1 MDLDCSAAETCLL
14 ASRFLMREDNCGNSF
29 HLVGSVRGR
38 LCRIFLE
45 TNDMGDE
52 SAKRA
57 AQEYLAGKLSAEG
70 QRHESQ
76 LNREAAE
83 KLGPAVWKTVA
94 DTVIAQCREWN
105 GIANEQTFTC
115 RETMLGDLRVLC
127 AGRSQ
132 QMVVHFD
139 SRKLLVIIKN
149 SARLEHEKD
158 VVLFVEGYATESG
171 RDARLMR
178 NEEPV
183 NLSLLITGELRVLA
197 GLSRQT

>member
-1 MDLDCSAAETCLL
+1 
-14 ASRFLMREDNCGNSF
+14 
-29 HLVGSVRGR
+29 
-38 LCRIFLE
+38 
-45 TNDMGDE
+45 MGDE

-57 AQEYLAGKLSAEG
+57 AQEYLAAKLSVEG
-70 QRHESQ
+70 QIHEDK
-76 LNREAAE
+76 LNRETAE

-94 DTVIAQCREWN
+94 DTVLAQCKEWN

-115 RETMLGDLRVLC
+115 RETTLGDLRILC

-139 SRKLLVIIKN
+139 SRKSLVVIKN

-158 VVLFVEGYATESG
+158 VVLLVEGYAVENG

-178 NEEPV
+178 KGEPV
-183 NLSLLITGELRVLA
+183 NLSLLVTGELRVLA
-197 GLSRQT
+197 GLSRRA

>member
-1 MDLDCSAAETCLL
+1 
-14 ASRFLMREDNCGNSF
+14 
-29 HLVGSVRGR
+29 
-38 LCRIFLE
+38 
-45 TNDMGDE
+45 MGDE
-52 SAKRA
+52 STKRA
-57 AQEYLAGKLSAEG
+57 AQEYLAARLSKEG
-70 QRHESQ
+70 QSYEDG

-83 KLGPAVWKTVA
+83 KLAPGVWKRVA
-94 DTVIAQCREWN
+94 DTVIAKCEEWN
-105 GIANEQTFTC
+105 VVAGERTFTY
-115 RETMLGDLRVLC
+115 RETMLGDLRILC

-132 QMVVHFD
+132 QMVVHYD

>member
-1 MDLDCSAAETCLL
+1 
-14 ASRFLMREDNCGNSF
+14 
-29 HLVGSVRGR
+29 
-38 LCRIFLE
+38 
-45 TNDMGDE
+45 
-52 SAKRA
+52 
-57 AQEYLAGKLSAEG
+57 
-70 QRHESQ
+70 
-76 LNREAAE
+76 
-83 KLGPAVWKTVA
+83 
-94 DTVIAQCREWN
+94 
-105 GIANEQTFTC
+105 
-115 RETMLGDLRVLC
+115 
-127 AGRSQ
+127 
-132 QMVVHFD
+132 MVVHFD

>member
-1 MDLDCSAAETCLL
+1 
-14 ASRFLMREDNCGNSF
+14 
-29 HLVGSVRGR
+29 
-38 LCRIFLE
+38 
-45 TNDMGDE
+45 MGDE

-57 AQEYLAGKLSAEG
+57 AQEYVAAKLSVEG
-70 QRHESQ
+70 QIHEDK
-76 LNREAAE
+76 LNREATE

-94 DTVIAQCREWN
+94 DTVLAQCREWN

-115 RETMLGDLRVLC
+115 RETMLGDLRILC

-139 SRKLLVIIKN
+139 SRKLLVVIKN

-158 VVLFVEGYATESG
+158 VVLLVEGYAAENG

-178 NEEPV
+178 NGEPV
-183 NLSLLITGELRVLA
+183 NLSLLVTGELRVLA
-197 GLSRQT
+197 GLSRRA